1 MKKKVLQEESTIKK
15 TRRKHKEASTEGSI
29 YGNKNVRKTLGNV
42 QKYYF
47 RKSAQKKEKS
57 SKKAKEETLVEE
69 KGTQRKIRVEEC
81 LKGSTEENDCGNK
94 CTER

>member
-15 TRRKHKEASTEGSI
+15 TCRKHKEASTEGSI

-47 RKSAQKKEKS
+47 RKSAQKKEKKQQE
-57 SKKAKEETLVEE
+57 SKGGNTC
-69 KGTQRKIRVEEC
+69 GRKRY
-81 LKGSTEENDCGNK
+81 TEENTCGGMF
-94 CTER
+94 ERKYRRK